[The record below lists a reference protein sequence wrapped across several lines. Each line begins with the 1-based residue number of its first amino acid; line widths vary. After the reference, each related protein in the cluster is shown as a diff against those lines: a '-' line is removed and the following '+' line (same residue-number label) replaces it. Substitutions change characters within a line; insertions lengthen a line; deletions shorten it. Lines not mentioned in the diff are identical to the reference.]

1 MIYIKRKKI
10 NRILKNNLIRYE
22 KQKLGKNRNQKKED
36 ARMYYEEKKKS
47 KERLMLY
54 CFMVIIIAL
63 LLVLILKME
72 AKNEMTTVTG
82 YSAEKVNLEEQFIN
96 STQTTEN
103 PTIINKIQNSVNAIV
118 GISKLKQSGS
128 SIFVG
133 QAEQKLGLGSGVVIT
148 DNGYILTNQHVAG
161 NKYSSCYVTLEDGK
175 IYDGSVVWSDSNIDL
190 AIVKINKA
198 NLEYLELGD
207 SDTIGLAEDVYAIGN
222 PLGMDFQKTVTKGII
237 SSLNRTIKIEGEKEN
252 VYMEDLIQTDAT
264 INEGNSGGA
273 LINQQGQL
281 IGINSVKIS
290 DAEGIGFAVPIN
302 IVKPIINQL
311 INEGKF
317 DEAWL
322 GIYGY
327 DKEAIKF
334 LDSNIE
340 IESGIYVAQVALDG
354 PLASLDI
361 KEGDIITKVDN
372 TEISKMNDLKKY
384 IYEKNPEDSIQ
395 LFVQRNG
402 KESIVEVKLL
412 AKP

>member
-1 MIYIKRKKI
+1 
-10 NRILKNNLIRYE
+10 
-22 KQKLGKNRNQKKED
+22 
-36 ARMYYEEKKKS
+36 MYYEEKKKS
-47 KERLMLY
+47 KEKLMLY

-72 AKNEMTTVTG
+72 TKNETTTVTN
-82 YSAEKVNLEEQFIN
+82 YSAEKVNAEEKVI
-96 STQTTEN
+96 TPKETTEN
-103 PTIINKIQNSVNAIV
+103 TTVINKIQNSVNAIV

-128 SIFVG
+128 SIFVN

-175 IYDGSVVWSDSNIDL
+175 MYDGSVVWSDSNIDL
-190 AIVKINKA
+190 AIVKINKT

-290 DAEGIGFAVPIN
+290 DAEGIGFAVPVN

-327 DKEAIKF
+327 DKEAIQF
-334 LDSNIE
+334 LDANIE

-384 IYEKNPEDSIQ
+384 IYEKNPEDMIQ

>member
-1 MIYIKRKKI
+1 
-10 NRILKNNLIRYE
+10 
-22 KQKLGKNRNQKKED
+22 
-36 ARMYYEEKKKS
+36 MYYEEKKKS
-47 KERLMLY
+47 KEKLMLY

-63 LLVLILKME
+63 LLILILKME
-72 AKNEMTTVTG
+72 AKNETTTVTG
-82 YSAEKVNLEEQFIN
+82 YSAEKVNLEEQSIN

-207 SDTIGLAEDVYAIGN
+207 SDSVGLAEDVYAIGN

-384 IYEKNPEDSIQ
+384 IYEKNPEDVIQ

>member
-1 MIYIKRKKI
+1 
-10 NRILKNNLIRYE
+10 
-22 KQKLGKNRNQKKED
+22 
-36 ARMYYEEKKKS
+36 MYYEEKKKN
-47 KERLMLY
+47 KEKLMLY

-72 AKNEMTTVTG
+72 ASNETTTVTG
-82 YSAEKVNLEEQFIN
+82 YSAEKMNTDERVISEHETMEN
-96 STQTTEN
+96 TT
-103 PTIINKIQNSVNAIV
+103 IVSKIQNSVNAIV

-175 IYDGSVVWSDSNIDL
+175 IYDGNVVWSDSNIDL

-207 SDTIGLAEDVYAIGN
+207 SDTIGLAEEVYAIGN

-273 LINQQGQL
+273 LINQEGKL

-290 DAEGIGFAVPIN
+290 DAEGIGFAVPVN

-327 DKEAIKF
+327 DKEAIPY
-334 LDSNIE
+334 LDANIE

-354 PLASLDI
+354 PLANLDI

-372 TEISKMNDLKKY
+372 TEINKMNDLKKY
-384 IYEKNPEDSIQ
+384 IYEKNPEDIIQ

-402 KESIVEVKLL
+402 KESTVEVKLL